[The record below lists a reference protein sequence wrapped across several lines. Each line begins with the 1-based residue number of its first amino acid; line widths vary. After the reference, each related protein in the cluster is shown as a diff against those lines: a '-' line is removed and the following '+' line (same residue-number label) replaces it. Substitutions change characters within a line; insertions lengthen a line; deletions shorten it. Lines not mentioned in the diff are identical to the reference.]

1 MVVSHHAKFQLI
13 TMTGSRF
20 FRTVFVEILRPPLLA
35 LVPEA
40 GLRISG
46 SDVRGSPQT
55 KLGFIRLL
63 AAGNVTVVEGR
74 FRANCLLSGLEI
86 FVAAAVMKGITCVV
100 QCYNNK
106 SNHRAGISLH
116 QSLASG
122 PAMEKWIMFV
132 LTHSANFNP
141 RGIFVGCSDHFTDE
155 CFQRAVHVEGSQRSI
170 IPLFIQLYGK
180 KDPEKTRRKVPNL
193 NAVEVIVRFFFNAST
208 ILQNLFSFNV
218 F

>member
-1 MVVSHHAKFQLI
+1 M
-13 TMTGSRF
+13 
-20 FRTVFVEILRPPLLA
+20 
-35 LVPEA
+35 
-40 GLRISG
+40 
-46 SDVRGSPQT
+46 
-55 KLGFIRLL
+55 
-63 AAGNVTVVEGR
+63 
-74 FRANCLLSGLEI
+74 

-132 LTHSANFNP
+132 LTHSANFNS

-155 CFQRAVHVEGSQRSI
+155 CFQRAAHVEGSQRSI
-170 IPLFIQLYGK
+170 NPLSIPTIWKERSGK
-180 KDPEKTRRKVPNL
+180 QTRRKVPNL
-193 NAVEVIVRFFFNAST
+193 NAVEVIVCFFFNAST
-208 ILQNLFSFNV
+208 IVQNLFSFNV

>member
-1 MVVSHHAKFQLI
+1 MVVSKHAKFQLT
-13 TMTGSRF
+13 TMNGSRF

-55 KLGFIRLL
+55 KSGFIRLF

-74 FRANCLLSGLEI
+74 FRANCLLYGLEI

-122 PAMEKWIMFV
+122 PAMEKWIMFI

-141 RGIFVGCSDHFTDE
+141 RSIFFGCSGHFTDE

-170 IPLFIQLYGK
+170 IPLFI
-180 KDPEKTRRKVPNL
+180 
-193 NAVEVIVRFFFNAST
+193 ST
-208 ILQNLFSFNV
+208 IRKERSGKNETKGT
-218 F
+218 

>member
-1 MVVSHHAKFQLI
+1 MVFHIFAFLKRASEVVSHHTKFQLI
-13 TMTGSRF
+13 TITGSRF
-20 FRTVFVEILRPPLLA
+20 FRMVFVEILRPPLLA
-35 LVPEA
+35 LVPEV

-55 KLGFIRLL
+55 KSGFSRLL

-74 FRANCLLSGLEI
+74 FRANCLLYGLEI
-86 FVAAAVMKGITCVV
+86 FVAAAVMKGITSVV

-106 SNHRAGISLH
+106 SNHRSGISLH

-122 PAMEKWIMFV
+122 PAMEKWIVFE

-141 RGIFVGCSDHFTDE
+141 RGIFVGCFDHFTDE

-170 IPLFIQLYGK
+170 IPLSILTVWK
-180 KDPEKTRRKVPNL
+180 KRSEKSETKG
-193 NAVEVIVRFFFNAST
+193 T
-208 ILQNLFSFNV
+208 
-218 F
+218 

>member
-13 TMTGSRF
+13 ATAGSRF

-55 KLGFIRLL
+55 TTFIRLL
-63 AAGNVTVVEGR
+63 AARNLTVVEGR
-74 FRANCLLSGLEI
+74 FPANCLLYGLEI
-86 FVAAAVMKGITCVV
+86 FVAAAVIKGITCVV

-122 PAMEKWIMFV
+122 PAMEKWIIFV
-132 LTHSANFNP
+132 ITHSANFNP

-170 IPLFIQLYGK
+170 IPLSIPTIWKKKIRKKRDERYLILTQLK
-180 KDPEKTRRKVPNL
+180 
-193 NAVEVIVRFFFNAST
+193 
-208 ILQNLFSFNV
+208 
-218 F
+218 